1 MQPGLVPQCNS
12 DLADRLL
19 FEPFPGY
26 CSSIKPRQKMIGFST
41 RAGSGGTAL
50 LWTCRALAA
59 PLVQAPQSGT
69 WRYAHHLLTSFVVR
83 LFDCYGDFAF

>member
-26 CSSIKPRQKMIGFST
+26 CSSIKPRQKIIGFST
-41 RAGSGGTAL
+41 RAGSGGNCSSMGLSCAGGSSGSGAAVGYLAVCTSS
-50 LWTCRALAA
+50 TDIFCRALI
-59 PLVQAPQSGT
+59 
-69 WRYAHHLLTSFVVR
+69 
-83 LFDCYGDFAF
+83 